1 MHFPNRATICY
12 LINDKDEILLQHKSR
27 GFGQGKWNGPGGK
40 IELGETPEQAVK
52 REVWEET
59 GLKVLSLEHQG
70 ELEFIFPHKRE
81 DDFYCYVF
89 ISREYKGEP
98 EDKGEGELKWFSKER
113 IPLRQMWDDDKYWLQ
128 EALGG
133 EFVRKRFY
141 FNKNGNVDSYFDL
154 SGNDKNKKPFK
165 Q

>member
-1 MHFPNRATICY
+1 
-12 LINDKDEILLQHKSR
+12 
-27 GFGQGKWNGPGGK
+27 
-40 IELGETPEQAVK
+40 
-52 REVWEET
+52 
-59 GLKVLSLEHQG
+59 
-70 ELEFIFPHKRE
+70 
-81 DDFYCYVF
+81 
-89 ISREYKGEP
+89 
-98 EDKGEGELKWFSKER
+98 
-113 IPLRQMWDDDKYWLQ
+113 MWDDDKYWLQ